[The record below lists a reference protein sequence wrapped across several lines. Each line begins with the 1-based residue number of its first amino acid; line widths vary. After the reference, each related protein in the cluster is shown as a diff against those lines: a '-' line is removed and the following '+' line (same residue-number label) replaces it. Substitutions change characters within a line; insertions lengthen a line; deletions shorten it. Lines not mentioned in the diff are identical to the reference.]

1 MMSTSAKA
9 HLVTTMLHAKTP
21 VEALSVPVMMDTV
34 VTVTN
39 VPKSMNV
46 LSVLMSVHLMQTAL
60 ILLVLIP
67 VDVKTGLKAMGK
79 PALISMSV
87 TKLPVHRML
96 TVLTL
101 SVHILVFA
109 DKDIRAMVKIV
120 STWTNV

>member
-1 MMSTSAKA
+1 
-9 HLVTTMLHAKTP
+9 
-21 VEALSVPVMMDTV
+21 
-34 VTVTN
+34 
-39 VPKSMNV
+39 MNA
-46 LSVLMSVHLMQTAL
+46 LSVLMSVPLMQTAL